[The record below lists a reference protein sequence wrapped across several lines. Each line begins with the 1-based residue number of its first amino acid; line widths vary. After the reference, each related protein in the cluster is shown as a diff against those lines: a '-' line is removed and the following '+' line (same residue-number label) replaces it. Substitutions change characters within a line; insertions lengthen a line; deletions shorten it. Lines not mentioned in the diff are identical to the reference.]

1 MKVARSIAE
10 FHEFKRAI
18 NDERTVGFVPTMGAL
33 HRGHLALVA
42 SARRRCDLIVM
53 SIFVNPLQFGS
64 SDDLDNYPRD
74 ETGDLAA
81 AERSTVDVVFM
92 PSVDEM
98 YPAGESTTVDVGRLG
113 SVVEGASRPG
123 HFAGVATVVAKL
135 FNIVRP
141 DVAFF
146 GQKDAQQVAVI
157 EKMVSDLAWP
167 VEIDV
172 VPTVRERD
180 GLALSS
186 RNALLTPDERAR
198 ALVLSK
204 ALAAGRTQ
212 LESGGDLR
220 SAEKA
225 MLEVAASEPAFDLDY
240 AEVLDPVTFE
250 EPTADGPVLLAIA
263 GTIGN
268 TRLIDNV
275 LVDKTTAESA

>member
-1 MKVARSIAE
+1 
-10 FHEFKRAI
+10 
-18 NDERTVGFVPTMGAL
+18 
-33 HRGHLALVA
+33 
-42 SARRRCDLIVM
+42 
-53 SIFVNPLQFGS
+53 
-64 SDDLDNYPRD
+64 
-74 ETGDLAA
+74 
-81 AERSTVDVVFM
+81 
-92 PSVDEM
+92 
-98 YPAGESTTVDVGRLG
+98 
-113 SVVEGASRPG
+113 
-123 HFAGVATVVAKL
+123 VVAKL